1 MAYENTA
8 CLFIA
13 TCENEAK
20 IKEEEKVR
28 VFSLKKKCFMAF
40 LFYSR
45 SQELQQ
51 MQQILQKRQ
60 EERQW
65 SIYYEGECLI

>member
-28 VFSLKKKCFMAF
+28 VFSRKKRRFVAF

-45 SQELQQ
+45 SQEQQQ
-51 MQQILQKRQ
+51 MQQILKKDKKRDS
-60 EERQW
+60 EAFIMRVNV
-65 SIYYEGECLI
+65 